1 MLQPTMHSAQC
12 LMPHNFALVWRQL
25 TRSPRIGPQALTG
38 GPPPF
43 LLVGNV
49 LCKIQQKG
57 ARGILILP
65 YWPAAWWP
73 MLVDEQGHFAVG
85 VWDWVEL
92 LMPMICFFQVL
103 SCLLWAR
110 EPPSGGCLRCC
121 FETNCDLLLKVGSV
135 SDLWLWLS
143 GTTLLDSGDRALLHS
158 GNFAICTHVQIWELC
173 GQV

>member
-1 MLQPTMHSAQC
+1 
-12 LMPHNFALVWRQL
+12 MPHNFALVWRQL

-38 GPPPF
+38 GPPPPF

-49 LCKIQQKG
+49 LCKILQKG

-73 MLVDEQGHFAVG
+73 MLVDEQGHFAVR

-92 LMPMICFFQVL
+92 LMPMICFSQVL

-110 EPPSGGCLRCC
+110 EPPSGGYLCCC